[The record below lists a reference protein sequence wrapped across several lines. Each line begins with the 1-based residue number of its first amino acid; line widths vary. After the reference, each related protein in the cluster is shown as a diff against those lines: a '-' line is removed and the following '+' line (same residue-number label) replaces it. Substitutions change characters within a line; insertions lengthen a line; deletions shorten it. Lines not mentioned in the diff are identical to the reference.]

1 MSVLWDGFLNAM
13 SHRFVRCP
21 HCKMPHDAAERVCP
35 TTGRRMPADSASTG
49 ARSRMSEL
57 PPPERRPEPL
67 GFDPAKNRIAEQ
79 EAARG
84 SARPATGSLAPTR
97 NLQQDLI
104 GRTVSERYLVRGVL
118 GEGGMGTVYEAE
130 HIGLG
135 RQVAIKVLN
144 PSQAKKRVAVKRFQQ
159 EARAAGAIGHPNI
172 CEVYDLGLLDDG
184 SPYLVMEKLVGS
196 TLADRISREGGL
208 PFDEILDVMTQVLS
222 GLIAAHDKGIVH
234 RDIKPENIFLAR
246 RVGCPPIV
254 KILDFGVSKMMPQFQ
269 GGDDQLDLTRTGMV
283 MGTPYYMSPEQARGE
298 RNLDGRVDVY
308 ACGVMMYES
317 IVGKRPFLA
326 PNYNALL
333 LSIINT
339 VPKSLREVRP
349 ATPQAMEAVV
359 GRMMAK
365 ARDDRYATANAVLR
379 DIQALPAA
387 MSAMSAMSGGGRA
400 PSAAPSPPSEER
412 RGAKTTGGR
421 VAVQERARPERAE
434 GPGATLRSR
443 MADAQSPRHR
453 SSPPPAPAP
462 ESADRSTRQRPRQS
476 TSDSYDI
483 PIHITGSDLQ
493 PLVPDS
499 SNGSDFVDEMPTEV
513 FRPGFHPSP
522 VAPARSPNE
531 TRIHQAPQ
539 RPPQQR
545 VVPQQQQQPF
555 VPPQQQPQHYQ
566 ARPQQQQHVPQQQ
579 HLQQQYP
586 QHPAPPPQQQ
596 HVPQQQQQ
604 YPQQPAAPPQ
614 TQPHLGQQYPQQ
626 RPAAGRPPG
635 PAPAATGVPPQ
646 GLAPVNFSGLVGDEW
661 DSETVVKKPAAL
673 TTTRH
678 RDRPPPSGRG
688 RAAAPQ
694 PFNPDETINLNGEGS
709 AIDVDFGE
717 ETHASPPPQHHQPPP
732 RRR

>member
-1 MSVLWDGFLNAM
+1 
-13 SHRFVRCP
+13 
-21 HCKMPHDAAERVCP
+21 
-35 TTGRRMPADSASTG
+35 
-49 ARSRMSEL
+49 MSEL

-67 GFDPAKNRIAEQ
+67 GFDPAKNRIAEAR
-79 EAARG
+79 EAAAR
-84 SARPATGSLAPTR
+84 SALPQPSPASLLPTR
-97 NLQQDLI
+97 NIQQDLI
-104 GRTVSERYLVRGVL
+104 GRTVSDRYLIRGVL

-130 HIGLG
+130 HVGLG

-184 SPYLVMEKLVGS
+184 SPYLVMEKLIGT

-208 PFDEILDVMTQVLS
+208 PFDEIADVMIQVLS

-269 GGDDQLDLTRTGMV
+269 GGSGEELDLTRTGMV

-339 VPKSLREVRP
+339 TPKGLREVRP
-349 ATPQAMEAVV
+349 ATPPAMEVIV

-365 ARDDRYATANAVLR
+365 ARDDRYPTANAVMR
-379 DIQALPAA
+379 EIQALPVAA
-387 MSAMSAMSGGGRA
+387 GSRVLPPPATAPIGRA
-400 PSAAPSPPSEER
+400 PQD
-412 RGAKTTGGR
+412 RGSRGLD
-421 VAVQERARPERAE
+421 PAE

-443 MADAQSPRHR
+443 MADAAFPR
-453 SSPPPAPAP
+453 SSGPRARGAQPPD
-462 ESADRSTRQRPRQS
+462 SGDNSTRLDVKLVRQAAARRLPG
-476 TSDSYDI
+476 SDSYDI
-483 PIHITGSDLQ
+483 PVHVVDSDRRPPQ
-493 PLVPDS
+493 PATAS
-499 SNGSDFVDEMPTEV
+499 ADFVDEMPTEI
-513 FRPGFHPSP
+513 FRPGMHVGP
-522 VAPARSPNE
+522 VPPKSASA
-531 TRIHQAPQ
+531 TRVHQAP
-539 RPPQQR
+539 PPR
-545 VVPQQQQQPF
+545 
-555 VPPQQQPQHYQ
+555 
-566 ARPQQQQHVPQQQ
+566 
-579 HLQQQYP
+579 
-586 QHPAPPPQQQ
+586 
-596 HVPQQQQQ
+596 
-604 YPQQPAAPPQ
+604 
-614 TQPHLGQQYPQQ
+614 
-626 RPAAGRPPG
+626 
-635 PAPAATGVPPQ
+635 APAANTAPPN
-646 GLAPVNFSGLVGDEW
+646 LAPVNFAGLTGDEW

-678 RDRPPPSGRG
+678 RDRPPSGHG
-688 RAAAPQ
+688 RTQ
-694 PFNPDETINLNGEGS
+694 KPFNPDETVNLQGEIG
-709 AIDVDFGE
+709 IDVDFGDD
-717 ETHASPPPQHHQPPP
+717 TSASPPP